1 MKRCKIPSGCKLPH
15 RPCCADCEDKTC
27 EKRCWNSPER
37 CGCWTEVSPDAQDK
51 KQGRPHKFDW
61 DEIKQLYQRG
71 VPMVGIAARIGA
83 SVSTVETALKKMGV
97 KRRG

>member
-37 CGCWTEVSPDAQDK
+37 CRCWEETPPPR
-51 KQGRPHKFDW
+51 QGRGRTYDW
-61 DEIKQLYQRG
+61 EEIARLHREG
-71 VPMVGIAARIGA
+71 LSNVEIAGRVGAAPQT
-83 SVSTVETALKKMGV
+83 VSSILKKLGV
-97 KRRG
+97 SSHG